1 MDLRRTLPGFPPT
14 YFGCAVALANATIE
28 REHLAGATLADLAR
42 RVRDAVAGVDEAAA
56 RRALAAIDRLRRQ
69 EGLAAL
75 ERLHVVHPRAGL
87 LVTNLSRLP
96 VREIVFDAGPPVAF
110 DILAPA
116 ERCAVVLP
124 AEDGLDVRSACP
136 RSALERAGRCV
147 CYRQTGPVAS
157 LARLVREPID
167 VAALAGADAGA
178 TARVCL
184 FVGVVRNENQGRA
197 VLRLE
202 YEAYEEMALPL
213 LEEIAEETR
222 RLYPVTDV
230 RLVHRL
236 GRLEIGEASVAVAV
250 SSPHR
255 AEAFAACR
263 FAIDTLKA
271 KVPIWKKELYADGS
285 AWLDGS

>member
-1 MDLRRTLPGFPPT
+1 MLP
-14 YFGCAVALANATIE
+14 
-28 REHLAGATLADLAR
+28 
-42 RVRDAVAGVDEAAA
+42 
-56 RRALAAIDRLRRQ
+56 
-69 EGLAAL
+69 
-75 ERLHVVHPRAGL
+75 
-87 LVTNLSRLP
+87 S
-96 VREIVFDAGPPVAF
+96 
-110 DILAPA
+110 A
-116 ERCAVVLP
+116 EM
-124 AEDGLDVRSACP
+124 
-136 RSALERAGRCV
+136 
-147 CYRQTGPVAS
+147 AS
-157 LARLVREPID
+157 LVRLVREPID
-167 VAALAGADAGA
+167 IAALAGASPADGA
-178 TARVCL
+178 VCL

-213 LEEIAEETR
+213 LEEIAAETR

-263 FAIDTLKA
+263 FAIDTLKTR
-271 KVPIWKKELYADGS
+271 VPIWKKELYADGS

>member
-1 MDLRRTLPGFPPT
+1 MLPS
-14 YFGCAVALANATIE
+14 AE
-28 REHLAGATLADLAR
+28 MSS
-42 RVRDAVAGVDEAAA
+42 
-56 RRALAAIDRLRRQ
+56 
-69 EGLAAL
+69 
-75 ERLHVVHPRAGL
+75 
-87 LVTNLSRLP
+87 LV
-96 VREIVFDAGPPVAF
+96 
-110 DILAPA
+110 
-116 ERCAVVLP
+116 
-124 AEDGLDVRSACP
+124 
-136 RSALERAGRCV
+136 
-147 CYRQTGPVAS
+147 
-157 LARLVREPID
+157 RLVREPID
-167 VAALAGADAGA
+167 VTALAGASPPDGA
-178 TARVCL
+178 VCL
-184 FVGVVRNENQGRA
+184 FVGVVRNENRGRP

-271 KVPIWKKELYADGS
+271 RVPIWKKELYADGS